1 MRGKVHSTTL
11 TVTGTGFVAINQAF
25 NKTLESDLQRAEYV
39 TLPVTL
45 ILLILIF
52 ATIVAAGLPLGVG
65 ILTIVGGIGGTF
77 FLNRFTDV
85 SQYALNIVT
94 LIGLG
99 VSIDYSLFIVNRFRD
114 ELARGESRQQAVV
127 TTMATAGRAI
137 TFSGLT
143 VAVGL
148 SAMLFFQGTFMA
160 SMGAA
165 GAIVVA
171 VAVIYA
177 LTFLLAMLAIVD
189 PGAPPPAPR
198 PSTPS
203 IAATPPA
210 RATCTRARSTT
221 TTRSQASTP
230 TTRYTP
236 ATPPPTRSRRP
247 S

>member
-1 MRGKVHSTTL
+1 S
-11 TVTGTGFVAINQAF
+11 
-25 NKTLESDLQRAEYV
+25 
-39 TLPVTL
+39 L
-45 ILLILIF
+45 I
-52 ATIVAAGLPLGVG
+52 AAGLPLGVG

-77 FLNRFTDV
+77 ALNRFTDV
-85 SQYALNIVT
+85 SQYAINIVT

-114 ELARGESRQQAVV
+114 ELARGQSREGAIA

-171 VAVIYA
+171 IAVLYG
-177 LTFLLAMLAIVD
+177 LTFLPAMLAVLGHRVD
-189 PGAPPPAPR
+189 WWPR
-198 PSTPS
+198 WARRIMPSLGT
-203 IAATPPA
+203 
-210 RATCTRARSTT
+210 
-221 TTRSQASTP
+221 
-230 TTRYTP
+230 
-236 ATPPPTRSRRP
+236 RRP
-247 S
+247 AGTGAWHGMAMWVMRRPWLALIPALVVLIALGTPFLQLR